1 MKTNPSPNQNGWSQ
15 YQKLVLFQLETL
27 TDRVDDVEKRLAKM
41 DRHLTVLRWQAK
53 ATAAVFGAVAG
64 MIPLTLN
71 WIFRNG

>member
-1 MKTNPSPNQNGWSQ
+1 MTTNSPPNKNGWSQ

-27 TDRVDDVEKRLAKM
+27 TDRVEEVEKRLGKM

-53 ATAAVFGAVAG
+53 ATAAAFGAVAG
-64 MIPLTLN
+64 LIPLTLH

>member
-1 MKTNPSPNQNGWSQ
+1 MTTNSPPNKNGWSQ

-27 TDRVDDVEKRLAKM
+27 TERVDEVEKRLTKM

-64 MIPLTLN
+64 MIP
-71 WIFRNG
+71 

>member
-1 MKTNPSPNQNGWSQ
+1 MTMKKPHEGNGWSQ

-27 TDRVDDVEKRLAKM
+27 TDRVDDVEKRLGKM

-64 MIPLTLN
+64 LIPFTLS

>member
-1 MKTNPSPNQNGWSQ
+1 MKKPHEGNGWSQ

-27 TDRVDDVEKRLAKM
+27 TDRVDDVEKRLGKM

-64 MIPLTLN
+64 LIPFTLS